1 MADWASWPLSGYVPP
16 LLGENDRA
24 NEIFKKV
31 HDLKSIRGRS
41 NEATYA
47 ACLYIACRQEDKP
60 RTFKGGW
67 VGCEDCRCG
76 NQCCWCSQPRSH
88 ALTYPPTL
96 TCPPPLTY
104 RPPLT
109 CSPSRTCS
117 PPVHVLSPSHML
129 SSPHMLPP
137 SHAPPLTC
145 SSTLPRVSPSTTSAE
160 IGSAGNNI
168 SKKEIGRATKFIV
181 KQLEADMGAVDMGA
195 VNAGDFMVSSR
206 RFHGG
211 FSISRCRGSETLS
224 PLAPLCHHHSPLT
237 PLAPFSVPLL
247 PSLPSFPPPPLLPVQ
262 RRFCSHLG
270 MKGAPVQAA
279 IEVVQ
284 NTEHIDIRTSRA
296 PISKAAAAIYM
307 VTQLCSNPVPTKGSV
322 RVIVSAVTQLCSNPV
337 PTKDIS
343 RATVVAEGTIRNT
356 YKDLLPSPSPLQ
368 VSCFS
373 CTCSSPLPFH
383 SLPPYLQTYHR
394 QQEWQRAPFATPTRT
409 CCPPPFLSDSPLPTW
424 LSFHSPFTFLVCA
437 RHIAGNRSG
446 RGHHTQ
452 HVQGPA
458 ALPPPFPP
466 VLNPLFLPVCHS
478 LFPALLPD
486 ISRATGVAEGT
497 IRNTYKDLLP
507 FASRLLPESY
517 AKPEDIAKLSPS

>member
-1 MADWASWPLSGYVPP
+1 MISAGKNGQGGGDLPGRKGWASQGSNPDRDLISAFQSIGDMADR
-16 LLGENDRA
+16 LGLVATIRDRA

-60 RTFKGGW
+60 RTFK
-67 VGCEDCRCG
+67 
-76 NQCCWCSQPRSH
+76 
-88 ALTYPPTL
+88 
-96 TCPPPLTY
+96 
-104 RPPLT
+104 
-109 CSPSRTCS
+109 
-117 PPVHVLSPSHML
+117 
-129 SSPHMLPP
+129 
-137 SHAPPLTC
+137 
-145 SSTLPRVSPSTTSAE
+145 E

-195 VNAGDFMVSSR
+195 VNAGDFM
-206 RFHGG
+206 
-211 FSISRCRGSETLS
+211 
-224 PLAPLCHHHSPLT
+224 
-237 PLAPFSVPLL
+237 
-247 PSLPSFPPPPLLPVQ
+247 

-307 VTQLCSNPVPTKGSV
+307 VTQLCSNPVPTK
-322 RVIVSAVTQLCSNPV
+322 
-337 PTKDIS
+337 
-343 RATVVAEGTIRNT
+343 
-356 YKDLLPSPSPLQ
+356 
-368 VSCFS
+368 
-373 CTCSSPLPFH
+373 
-383 SLPPYLQTYHR
+383 
-394 QQEWQRAPFATPTRT
+394 
-409 CCPPPFLSDSPLPTW
+409 
-424 LSFHSPFTFLVCA
+424 
-437 RHIAGNRSG
+437 
-446 RGHHTQ
+446 
-452 HVQGPA
+452 
-458 ALPPPFPP
+458 
-466 VLNPLFLPVCHS
+466 
-478 LFPALLPD
+478 D

>member
-1 MADWASWPLSGYVPP
+1 MSRQMCGECKRNTELVHDHAAGDLICAECGLVVEAHSVDETSEWRTFSNEAANTDPVRVGGPTNQLLTDGGLTTMISAGKNGQGGGDLPGRKGWASQGSNPDRDLISAFQSIGDMADR
-16 LLGENDRA
+16 LGLVATIRDRA

-60 RTFKGGW
+60 RTFK
-67 VGCEDCRCG
+67 
-76 NQCCWCSQPRSH
+76 
-88 ALTYPPTL
+88 
-96 TCPPPLTY
+96 
-104 RPPLT
+104 
-109 CSPSRTCS
+109 
-117 PPVHVLSPSHML
+117 
-129 SSPHMLPP
+129 
-137 SHAPPLTC
+137 
-145 SSTLPRVSPSTTSAE
+145 E

-195 VNAGDFMVSSR
+195 VNAGDFM
-206 RFHGG
+206 
-211 FSISRCRGSETLS
+211 
-224 PLAPLCHHHSPLT
+224 
-237 PLAPFSVPLL
+237 
-247 PSLPSFPPPPLLPVQ
+247 

-307 VTQLCSNPVPTKGSV
+307 VTQLCSNPVPTK
-322 RVIVSAVTQLCSNPV
+322 
-337 PTKDIS
+337 
-343 RATVVAEGTIRNT
+343 
-356 YKDLLPSPSPLQ
+356 
-368 VSCFS
+368 
-373 CTCSSPLPFH
+373 
-383 SLPPYLQTYHR
+383 
-394 QQEWQRAPFATPTRT
+394 
-409 CCPPPFLSDSPLPTW
+409 
-424 LSFHSPFTFLVCA
+424 
-437 RHIAGNRSG
+437 
-446 RGHHTQ
+446 
-452 HVQGPA
+452 
-458 ALPPPFPP
+458 
-466 VLNPLFLPVCHS
+466 
-478 LFPALLPD
+478 D